1 MFSLSS
7 ECTSRVVQKIWLGL
21 LIMKFDRISEP
32 FDVRIADGLTR
43 LAAVARKLERQP
55 ACPLPDIQAHWTSEE
70 K

>member
-1 MFSLSS
+1 
-7 ECTSRVVQKIWLGL
+7 
-21 LIMKFDRISEP
+21 MKFDRISEP

-43 LAAVARKLERQP
+43 LAAVARKLEPQP